1 MCLSKGKKALLVSL
15 AVFVCF
21 SVSLVLI
28 FLIGRYGWKLGGFQ
42 ACEGAGIESVAVTDG
57 CVRIAGFYPG
67 SFPEGFIGCYSAEEN
82 GKLYVGFRFSAVFGF
97 FETGSFSVSIPVRSE
112 INQVVMK
119 TSVGEYTLWELEG
132 GQIPG
137 SAQYGIYIRLDCLDV
152 GTVSVSYCGKTVEY
166 DTLAWEQGEYVFF
179 DCDLM
184 QEANNTEG
192 PVPFVVTLKKSDGSP
207 LSCREFL
214 FEAEME
220 KMYIRI
226 TESGKMEGRNNES

>member
-1 MCLSKGKKALLVSL
+1 MELGQFKKTALICTVVLLCLLGILL
-15 AVFVCF
+15 
-21 SVSLVLI
+21 SV
-28 FLIGRYGWKLGGFQ
+28 FLIGRFGWRLWGFR
-42 ACEGAGIESVAVTDG
+42 ACESAGIERVEVSED
-57 CVRIAGFYPG
+57 CVEIAGFYPG
-67 SFPEGFIGCYSAEEN
+67 SFPEGFLGYYAEEVD

-119 TSVGEYTLWELEG
+119 TSAGEYTLWKLEG

-137 SAQYGIYIRLDCLDV
+137 SEQYGIYIRLDCPDV
-152 GTVSVSYCGKTVEY
+152 GTVSISYCGKTVEY
-166 DTLAWEQGEYVFF
+166 DTLVWEQGEYVFF

-184 QEANNTEG
+184 QEAKNTEG
-192 PVPFVVTLKKSDGSP
+192 PVPFVLTLKKSDGSP

>member
-57 CVRIAGFYPG
+57 CVRITGFYPG
-67 SFPEGFIGCYSAEEN
+67 FFPEGFIGCYSAEEN

-184 QEANNTEG
+184 QEAKNTEG

>member
-57 CVRIAGFYPG
+57 CVRITGFYPG

-97 FETGSFSVSIPVRSE
+97 FETGDFSISVPVRGEISE
-112 INQVVMK
+112 VIMK
-119 TSVGEYTLWELEG
+119 TAMGERTLWTKDAGRLVG
-132 GQIPG
+132 
-137 SAQYGIYIRLDCLDV
+137 ADQYGIYIRLDYRDAESI
-152 GTVSVSYCGKTVEY
+152 SVSYCGKTVEH
-166 DTLAWEQGEYVFF
+166 DTLAWENGEFCYF
-179 DCDLM
+179 DCDIM
-184 QEANNTEG
+184 MEAKNTG
-192 PVPFVVTLKKSDGSP
+192 VPIGVVVAVKKTDGSVTA
-207 LSCREFL
+207 SREFL

-220 KMYIRI
+220 KMYLRI
-226 TESGKMEGRNNES
+226 TESGEIEG